1 MSLSRARASR
11 NSRRSTSGRA
21 TLLTAVTVAGVMTL
35 TSCGGSDDGGKA
47 TGSGG
52 NYVTG
57 PSGIATV
64 AKGERDEAPKLD
76 GGTVDGKTFDTATL
90 KGKVVVLNVW
100 GSWCPPC
107 RAEAPGFAKVSKEL
121 ADAGKDV
128 AFVGINTRDTSM
140 QNATSFEEDFGIAYP
155 SLYDPAGKLMLRFPK
170 GTLNPNAIPSTII
183 LDKEG
188 KIAAR
193 TLAPVG
199 EEQLRSMIDPIL
211 AEQ

>member
-1 MSLSRARASR
+1 MSLSRALVRRS
-11 NSRRSTSGRA
+11 SRRSTSGRA
-21 TLLTAVTVAGVMTL
+21 ALLTAVTVAGVMTL
-35 TSCGGSDDGGKA
+35 TSCGGSDDGGKS

-57 PSGIATV
+57 PSGISRV
-64 AKGERDEAPKLD
+64 AQGKRDEAPKLD
-76 GGTVDGKTFDTATL
+76 GETVDGGTLDTTTL

-128 AFVGINTRDTSM
+128 AFVGMNTRDTSK
-140 QNATSFEEDFGIAYP
+140 QSAASFEQDFGITYP
-155 SLYDPAGKLMLRFPK
+155 SLFDPVGKLMLRFPK

-188 KIAAR
+188 RVAAR
-193 TLAPVG
+193 TLSAVS
-199 EEQLRSMIDPIL
+199 EEELRSMIDPIL
-211 AEQ
+211 AER